1 MSERRLST
9 ASKPTRALV
18 LLLAA
23 CVVSYLVYR
32 AQQGAAP
39 GGTGGSSSNGQDAP
53 TAEAPRE
60 IMLPSSKSGSDVSY
74 DLLYSSKSGAVPVED
89 LRPAPLLPSSKVLV
103 LPEASNTAPAR
114 PLTKPRG
121 EASKPAGQGGN

>member
-1 MSERRLST
+1 MNERRPST

-18 LLLAA
+18 LLLAVS
-23 CVVSYLVYR
+23 VVAYLVYR

-39 GGTGGSSSNGQDAP
+39 GSSGASTSTGQGDPAAGSA
-53 TAEAPRE
+53 RE
-60 IMLPSSKSGSDVSY
+60 VMLPSSKSGSDVSY

-114 PLTKPRG
+114 PRPKPGG
-121 EASKPAGQGGN
+121 EASKPAGPGGN